1 MQKLNSFKD
10 RLKKIYDDL
19 NNIDIKILIEKLKNI
34 NVEDIKNINSKNIFI
49 LIKTSPY
56 TKYTLSFIF
65 FILFT
70 IMILTP
76 SIKVFNEKYKL
87 SNQYKKERRDLERVN
102 NDLFN
107 IKKKYNKISSKM
119 NKIQT
124 SIIQKEK
131 LIFLTNLFDELSKST
146 SVRIDL
152 LSPLDKEN
160 PSICSISEITNIDSK
175 SNRRKIKSQRK
186 SRYFGEANYE
196 LRLNGDYLNI
206 IKFLNYI
213 QNYDVMIIANCLQVD
228 KDNSENK
235 KTDGFVKANLL
246 IRLPIRNN

>member
-1 MQKLNSFKD
+1 M
-10 RLKKIYDDL
+10 
-19 NNIDIKILIEKLKNI
+19 
-34 NVEDIKNINSKNIFI
+34 
-49 LIKTSPY
+49 
-56 TKYTLSFIF
+56 
-65 FILFT
+65 
-70 IMILTP
+70 
-76 SIKVFNEKYKL
+76 FNETYKL
-87 SNQYKKERRDLERVN
+87 SNQYRKERKDLERLN
-102 NDLFN
+102 DDLFN
-107 IKKKYNKISSKM
+107 LKKKLKKISFKM
-119 NKIQT
+119 NKIQA

-160 PSICSISEITNIDSK
+160 SSICSISEITNIDSK

-213 QNYDVMIIANCLQVD
+213 QNYDVMIIANCLQVS
-228 KDNSENK
+228 KENSENNQK
-235 KTDGFVKANLL
+235 DGFVKANLL
-246 IRLPIRNN
+246 IKLPIRNN

>member
-10 RLKKIYDDL
+10 RLKKIYDNL
-19 NNIDIKILIEKLKNI
+19 NDIDIKIVIEKLKNI
-34 NVEDIKNINSKNIFI
+34 KVEDIKNINSKDILI
-49 LIKTSPY
+49 LIKTSTY

-65 FILFT
+65 FIFF
-70 IMILTP
+70 IFFILTP

-87 SNQYKKERRDLERVN
+87 SNQYRRERRDLERLN
-102 NDLFN
+102 DDLFN
-107 IKKKYNKISSKM
+107 IKNKYNEISSKM
-119 NKIQT
+119 NKIQA

-152 LSPLDKEN
+152 LSPIDKKN
-160 PSICSISEITNIDSK
+160 SGICTISEISNIKSK
-175 SNRRKIKSQRK
+175 SNKRKINSQKKST
-186 SRYFGEANYE
+186 YFGEANYE

-213 QNYDVMIIANCLQVD
+213 QNYDVMIIANCLQVN
-228 KDNSENK
+228 KENSENNQK
-235 KTDGFVKANLL
+235 DGFVKANLL
-246 IRLPIRNN
+246 IKLPIRNN

>member
-1 MQKLNSFKD
+1 MMQKFNSFKD
-10 RLKKIYDDL
+10 KIKKIYNDL
-19 NNIDIKILIEKLKNI
+19 NNIDIKILIEKLKDI
-34 NVEDIKNINSKNIFI
+34 NVEDLKNINSKEVYIF
-49 LIKTSPY
+49 IKTSPY

-65 FILFT
+65 FILFIIT
-70 IMILTP
+70 ILTP

-87 SNQYKKERRDLERVN
+87 SNQYKKERRDLERLN

-152 LSPLDKEN
+152 LSPVDN
-160 PSICSISEITNIDSK
+160 DNSSICSISEITNIENKSK
-175 SNRRKIKSQRK
+175 RKIKSQRK

-235 KTDGFVKANLL
+235 QKDGFVKANLL